1 MRIPTSRRV
10 IFLSQVAGLTILASC
25 GAGSDEAIVETL
37 EDISSV
43 WHRTPIHSGWG
54 EVYVAFDE
62 GGTCRL
68 AIGSADRVET
78 NPLTQGEIW
87 FDEGQFH
94 IKDISGSPSGP
105 ACLESELIGTCEA
118 QELAEG

>member
-1 MRIPTSRRV
+1 MKAKHTILWTSLV
-10 IFLSQVAGLTILASC
+10 LVLILASC